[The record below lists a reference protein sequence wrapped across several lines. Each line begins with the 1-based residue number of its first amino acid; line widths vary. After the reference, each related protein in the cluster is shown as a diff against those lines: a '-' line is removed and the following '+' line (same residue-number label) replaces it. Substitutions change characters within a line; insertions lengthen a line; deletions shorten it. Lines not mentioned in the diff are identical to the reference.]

1 MTFKPQDG
9 LVCLAVALYLLT
21 FYLTSV
27 AETRG
32 RPDAVFVEVNPVA
45 RPLFGNL
52 EANFEAE
59 SADGQ
64 ARHWWMFVQAGGL
77 LAAWGMLL
85 GLWLQARR
93 NYFYSW
99 WGALFLL
106 GAAALNLLNDAGLL
120 FGTLIP

>member
-1 MTFKPQDG
+1 MTFKAQDG
-9 LVCLAVALYLLT
+9 VVCVAVALYLLT

-45 RPLFGNL
+45 RPIFGNL
-52 EANFEAE
+52 EANFEGSTDE
-59 SADGQ
+59 EQRG
-64 ARHWWMFVQAGGL
+64 HWKTFLMAGGL
-77 LAAWGMLL
+77 LAAWAVLVA
-85 GLWLQARR
+85 LWLQARR

>member
-1 MTFKPQDG
+1 VTFKAQDG
-9 LVCLAVALYLLT
+9 VVCLAVALYLLT

-52 EANFEAE
+52 ADNFEAE
-59 SADGQ
+59 SAERQ
-64 ARHWWMFVQAGGL
+64 ARHGWMVVRAGGL
-77 LAAWGMLL
+77 LAAWAVLVA
-85 GLWLQARR
+85 LWLQARR